1 MTKSFVEL
9 LIANRRGV
17 CVALLAVTI
26 GFLLPATM
34 AGQTPD
40 RQSDAA
46 NVEAATS
53 PDTTAQQPPYPE
65 QKPQYPGAP
74 PTKGKL
80 EGTMGPLKLRFYGT
94 LLLNISVSDSAD
106 VGQDV
111 PLWAAPGAGTVTFPD
126 GTSRRAGTIHD
137 TIFTARQSLF
147 GFTFS
152 PASPPTSGWTPSGVL
167 EFDFF
172 GSRPSDALQ
181 PQGRVL
187 NQPRLRLAYFQL
199 EKGSWKIVAGQ
210 DKMIIAPLDP
220 VSLSHVAIPLGA
232 TAGNLWGWLPQ
243 ARVDVTHN
251 LTEKTSTL
259 FQFGVLRPLFGDPRL
274 VPSVPP
280 SPGIAGELPPAG
292 TAVDGAF
299 SGFGER
305 SSSPFYQARIA
316 VSHPMASSTATI
328 GAGAH
333 YGRERIGANRTLDSW
348 AFAFDYS
355 IPLHSRVILR
365 GEGFLGSNLVP
376 FQGGV
381 LQGVAA
387 SPATPPFTTIKRI
400 GSGGGWGEL
409 TLRATEDNKNIFY
422 LGGGTDDPEDRK
434 LLAGTVREKNSFA
447 WVSYF
452 RKLTNEV
459 TLAFEW
465 SNWQFR
471 TKSFPSGSKGPSGRG
486 NVFNISLAYQF

>member
-1 MTKSFVEL
+1 MTKLLVEL
-9 LIANRRGV
+9 LIANRQGV
-17 CVALLAVTI
+17 CVALLAVAI
-26 GFLLPATM
+26 GFPATM
-34 AGQTPD
+34 VGQALD
-40 RQSDAA
+40 RQPG
-46 NVEAATS
+46 ATDTEVAKAS
-53 PDTTAQQPPYPE
+53 DTTAQQPSYPE

-94 LLLNISVSDSAD
+94 LLLNISVSDSAE

-126 GTSRRAGTIHD
+126 GTSRHAGTIHD

-152 PASPPTSGWTPSGVL
+152 PASPPSSGWTPSGVL

-172 GSRPSDALQ
+172 GSRPSDTLQ

-187 NQPRLRLAYFQL
+187 NQPRLRLAYLQL
-199 EKGSWKIVAGQ
+199 EKGTWKIVAGQ

-243 ARVDVTHN
+243 VRLDVTHN
-251 LTEKTSTL
+251 LAEKTSAL
-259 FQFGVLRPLFGDPRL
+259 FQFGVLRPLFGDPRF
-274 VPSVPP
+274 VPSGAIP
-280 SPGIAGELPPAG
+280 GELPASG

-316 VSHPMASSTATI
+316 VSHPMAGSTATI

-333 YGRERIGANRTLDSW
+333 YGRERIGADRTLDSW
-348 AFAFDYS
+348 AFAFDYN

-387 SPATPPFTTIKRI
+387 SPATPPFTTINRI

-409 TLRATEDNKNIFY
+409 TLRATEDNRNIFY
-422 LGGGTDDPEDRK
+422 LGAGTDDPQDHK
-434 LLAGTVREKNSFA
+434 LLPGTGREKNSFA

-452 RKLTNEV
+452 RKLTNGV

-486 NVFNISLAYQF
+486 NVFNLSLAYQF